1 VDPDSDTDPEHWRKV
16 YIVLALNM
24 VQGSTGS
31 ESGRYEYL
39 KIRFREAT
47 IPGGRTSGRPL
58 HQTSRAWQIRWIPLP
73 ISRLPSSSRAASAGS
88 QGGIDASGRSK
99 CSNLKKCRNIKK
111 AFIPETDPSLC
122 SFPEF

>member
-1 VDPDSDTDPEHWRKV
+1 MAPNIFILQTCKE
-16 YIVLALNM
+16 YNVLALNK

-47 IPGGRTSGRPL
+47 IPGGRTSGQPPR
-58 HQTSRAWQIRWIPLP
+58 QISRAWQIRWIQLP
-73 ISRLPSSSRAASAGS
+73 ILRLPSSSRAASAGS

-99 CSNLKKCRNIKK
+99 CSNLKKFPNIEK
-111 AFIPETDPSLC
+111 AFLR
-122 SFPEF
+122 